1 MCFSY
6 ARAGRGIRRRLRM
19 KILVAGGFDEQ
30 NKELLKPQKEFAK
43 LLGREIILRGHVLL
57 NACLTTFD
65 AAIAE
70 SAYQTAKEEGKD
82 PNERIVCYVL
92 RGPEGQ
98 EGQKLAHK
106 FGNIL
111 QSQLRDWELASR
123 RLFVPEP
130 IQLSDA
136 VILVGG
142 FEGTYRA
149 ANWTRIAKKPLLPI
163 TRFGGTARSVYME
176 EYADFDRYRGRI
188 SKADYQDLTQL
199 TSPLED
205 FAERVVSLAQRARAS
220 RDVFVIMSFSQDPD
234 LGPDLEDALDSY
246 KEVCSKFHYT
256 CKRVDEARNVPR
268 ILPEMIERIEECAF
282 AIVDLSKESPNVYYE
297 LGYAEGHDKTVI
309 VTAKKGTKLPFDA
322 QDIPVIFWQN
332 QKGLKDMLREKVQAL
347 QEQDSV
353 MQ

>member
-1 MCFSY
+1 M
-6 ARAGRGIRRRLRM
+6 M

-30 NKELLKPQKEFAK
+30 NKELLEPQKEFAK
-43 LLGREIILRGHVLL
+43 LLGREIISQGHVLL

-70 SAYQTAKEEGKD
+70 SANQTAEEEGKD

-92 RGPEGQ
+92 RGEEGQ
-98 EGQKLAHK
+98 GGQELAHE

-111 QSQLRDWELASR
+111 QSQLRNWELGSR

-163 TRFGGTARSVYME
+163 TRFGGTAEQVYRE
-176 EYADFDRYRGRI
+176 ELDDFERYRGRI
-188 SKADYQDLTQL
+188 SKADYQNLTQL
-199 TSPLED
+199 KSPLDD
-205 FAERVVSLAQRARAS
+205 FAKRVVLLAQMAQAS
-220 RDVFVIMSFSQDPD
+220 RDVFVIMSFSEDPE
-234 LGPDLEDALDSY
+234 LGPDLEDVLESY
-246 KEVCSKFHYT
+246 KAVCSEFDYK
-256 CKRVDEARNVPR
+256 CERVDDASNVPR
-268 ILPEMIERIEECAF
+268 ILPEMIERIEGCAF
-282 AIVDLSKESPNVYYE
+282 SIVDLSKESPNVYYE

-309 VTAKKGTKLPFDA
+309 VTAKKGTTLPFDA
-322 QDIPVIFWQN
+322 KDIPVIFWQN
-332 QKGLKDMLREKVQAL
+332 QFGLKNMLREKVKKL

>member
-1 MCFSY
+1 
-6 ARAGRGIRRRLRM
+6 M

-43 LLGREIILRGHVLL
+43 LLGREIISQGHVLL

-82 PNERIVCYVL
+82 PNERIVSYVL

-98 EGQKLAHK
+98 EGQQLAHQ

-149 ANWTRIAKKPLLPI
+149 ANWTRIAQKPLLPI
-163 TRFGGTARSVYME
+163 TRFGGTAQQVYRE
-176 EYADFDRYRGRI
+176 EYDDFDRYRGRI
-188 SKADYQDLTQL
+188 SKADYQNLTQL
-199 TSPLED
+199 KSPLDD
-205 FAERVVSLAQRARAS
+205 FAKRVVLLAQMAQAS
-220 RDVFVIMSFSQDPD
+220 RAVFVIMSFSEDPD
-234 LGPDLEDALDSY
+234 LGPALQDVLETY
-246 KEVCSKFHYT
+246 KAVCSEFDYI
-256 CKRVDEARNVPR
+256 CGRVDDASNVPR
-268 ILPEMIERIEECAF
+268 ILPEIIKRIAECAF
-282 AIVDLSKESPNVYYE
+282 AIVDLSEESVNVYYE
-297 LGYAEGHDKTVI
+297 LGYAEGQDKPVI
-309 VTAKKGTKLPFDA
+309 VTARKGTRLPFDVK
-322 QDIPVIFWQN
+322 DIPVIFWEN
-332 QKGLKDMLREKVQAL
+332 QTGLRNLLSKKVADLQATYSGV
-347 QEQDSV
+347 Q
-353 MQ
+353 

>member
-1 MCFSY
+1 
-6 ARAGRGIRRRLRM
+6 M

-43 LLGREIILRGHVLL
+43 LLGREIILQGHVLL

-82 PNERIVCYVL
+82 PNERIVSYVL

-98 EGQKLAHK
+98 EGQELAHE

-199 TSPLED
+199 TSSLED
-205 FAERVVSLAQRARAS
+205 FAERVVWLAQRARAS
-220 RDVFVIMSFSQDPD
+220 RDVFVIMSFSEDPD

-332 QKGLKDMLREKVQAL
+332 QKSLRDMLREKVKKL

>member
-1 MCFSY
+1 
-6 ARAGRGIRRRLRM
+6 M
-19 KILVAGGFDEQ
+19 KILVAGGFDEE
-30 NKELLKPQKEFAK
+30 NKELLKPQKEFAE
-43 LLGREIILRGHVLL
+43 LLGREIISEGHVLY

-70 SAYQTAKEEGKD
+70 SAYQTAEEEGKD

-92 RGPEGQ
+92 RGEEGQ
-98 EGQKLAHK
+98 EGQELAHE

-111 QSQLRDWELASR
+111 QSQLRDWELGSR
-123 RLFVPEP
+123 GLFVPEP

-163 TRFGGTARSVYME
+163 TRFGGTARQVYKQ
-176 EYADFDRYRGRI
+176 EYDNFDRYRGRI
-188 SKADYQDLTQL
+188 SKADYENLKQL
-199 TSPLED
+199 VSPLDD
-205 FAERVVSLAQRARAS
+205 FAKRVVSLAQMAQAS
-220 RDVFVIMSFSQDPD
+220 RDVFVIMSFSQDPP
-234 LGPDLEDALDSY
+234 LGPELEDVLESY
-246 KEVCSKFHYT
+246 KAVCGEFDYE
-256 CKRVDEARNVPR
+256 CKRVDDASIVPR
-268 ILPEMIERIEECAF
+268 ILPEMIEKIEECAF

-309 VTAKKGTKLPFDA
+309 VTAKKDTTLPFDA
-322 QDIPVIFWQN
+322 KDIPVMFWQV
-332 QKGLKDMLREKVQAL
+332 QKSLRDMLREKVKKL

>member
-1 MCFSY
+1 
-6 ARAGRGIRRRLRM
+6 M

-30 NKELLKPQKEFAK
+30 NKELLEPQKEFAK
-43 LLGREIILRGHVLL
+43 LLGREIISQGHVLL

-70 SAYQTAKEEGKD
+70 SAYQTAEEEGKD
-82 PNERIVCYVL
+82 PNERIVSYVL

-98 EGQKLAHK
+98 EGQELAHE

-111 QSQLRDWELASR
+111 QSQLRDWELGSQG
-123 RLFVPEP
+123 LFVPEP

-142 FEGTYRA
+142 FDGTYSA

-163 TRFGGTARSVYME
+163 TRFGGTARQIYKQ
-176 EYADFDRYRGRI
+176 EYDNFDRYRGRI
-188 SKADYQDLTQL
+188 SKADYENLKQL
-199 TSPLED
+199 VSPLDD
-205 FAERVVSLAQRARAS
+205 FAKRVVSLAQMAQAS
-220 RDVFVIMSFSQDPD
+220 RTVFVIMSFSEDPP

-246 KEVCSKFHYT
+246 KAVCSDFDYK
-256 CKRVDEARNVPR
+256 CERVDDASNVPR
-268 ILPEMIERIEECAF
+268 ILPEMIEKIEECAF

-309 VTAKKGTKLPFDA
+309 VTAKKGTTLPFDA
-322 QDIPVIFWQN
+322 KDIPVIFWEN
-332 QKGLKDMLREKVQAL
+332 QRGLKDMLRKKVKKL

>member
-1 MCFSY
+1 M
-6 ARAGRGIRRRLRM
+6 M

-43 LLGREIILRGHVLL
+43 LLGREIILQGHVLL

-70 SAYQTAKEEGKD
+70 SAYQAAEEEGKD

-92 RGPEGQ
+92 RGREGQ
-98 EGQKLAHK
+98 EGQELAHK

-111 QSQLRDWELASR
+111 QSQLRDWELGSR

-149 ANWTRIAKKPLLPI
+149 ANWTRIAQKPLLPV
-163 TRFGGTARSVYME
+163 TRFGGTAEQVYRQ
-176 EYADFDRYRGRI
+176 EYDNFDRYQGRI
-188 SKADYQDLTQL
+188 SKADYENLTQL
-199 TSPLED
+199 MSPLGD
-205 FAERVVSLAQRARAS
+205 FAKRVILLAQMAQAS
-220 RDVFVIMSFSQDPD
+220 RDVFVIMSFSEAPD
-234 LGPDLEDALDSY
+234 LGPALEDVLESY
-246 KEVCSKFHYT
+246 KAVCSEFDYI
-256 CKRVDEARNVPR
+256 CKRVDEASNVPR
-268 ILPEMIERIEECAF
+268 ILPEMIERIEGCAF
-282 AIVDLSKESPNVYYE
+282 AIVDLTEESPNVYYE

-309 VTAKKGTKLPFDA
+309 VTARKGTKLPFDA
-322 QDIPVIFWQN
+322 KDIPVIFWEN
-332 QKGLKDMLREKVQAL
+332 QAGLKNMLREKVKQL
-347 QEQDSV
+347 QEQDGV